1 MKKSKVLSLIL
12 ATAMLM
18 TACIG
23 LTACGD
29 KDDEKKDGSGDN
41 DKISVISREEGS
53 GTRGAFIELV
63 GVEEKNDKGE
73 KEDRTVDTAVITNST
88 SVAMTSVS
96 EDKASIGYIS
106 LASLNDTVKAL
117 KIDGVEATVE
127 NIQKGKYPI
136 ARNFNLVTK
145 DGLSPMAEDF
155 MKFILSEDGQKT
167 VSENG
172 YIDLTE
178 KGKYEPSDAAKE
190 GGKLTIGGSSSVT
203 PLMEKL
209 AEAYKKINPKAEVMV
224 QQSDSTTGVTSA
236 IDGSVDIGMAS
247 RDLKDSETSQGVK
260 ATVIAKDGI
269 AVIVHKD
276 NKQEELKLDQVK
288 DIFTGKITKWSE
300 VSK

>member
-1 MKKSKVLSLIL
+1 MKKSRILSLIL
-12 ATAMLM
+12 ALAMVLS
-18 TACIG
+18 ASIV
-23 LTACGD
+23 LSACGD
-29 KDDEKKDGSGDN
+29 EKSGDDGEKN

-63 GVEEKNDKGE
+63 GIEEKNDQGE
-73 KEDRTVDTAVITNST
+73 KIDKTVDTAVITNST

-96 EDKASIGYIS
+96 EDEASIGYIS

-117 KIDGVEATVE
+117 KIDGVEPTVE
-127 NIQKGKYPI
+127 NIQKGEYPI
-136 ARNFNLVTK
+136 ARNFNLVTGDNLSELGK
-145 DGLSPMAEDF
+145 DF
-155 MKFILSEDGQKT
+155 INFILSTEGQKT

-172 YIDLTE
+172 YIELTE
-178 KGKYEPSDAAKE
+178 AGKYEASDAVNE
-190 GGKLTIGGSSSVT
+190 GGKITIGGSSSVT

-209 AEAYKKINPKAEVMV
+209 AEAYKKINPKVEVMV

-247 RDLKDSETSQGVK
+247 RDLKDTETDQGVK

-276 NKQEELKLDQVK
+276 SKQEELTLEQVK

-300 VSK
+300 IEK

>member
-1 MKKSKVLSLIL
+1 MKKSRILSLIL
-12 ATAMLM
+12 ALAMVLS
-18 TACIG
+18 ASVI
-23 LTACGD
+23 LSACGD
-29 KDDEKKDGSGDN
+29 KKSGDDGEKN

-63 GVEEKNDKGE
+63 GIEEKNDQGE
-73 KEDRTVDTAVITNST
+73 KIDNTVDTAVITNST

-117 KIDGVEATVE
+117 KIDGVEPTVK
-127 NIQKGKYPI
+127 NIQKGEYPI
-136 ARNFNLVTK
+136 ARNFNLVTGDNLSELGK
-145 DGLSPMAEDF
+145 DF
-155 MKFILSEDGQKT
+155 INYILSTEGQKT

-172 YIDLTE
+172 YIELTE
-178 KGKYEPSDAAKE
+178 AGKYEASDAVKE
-190 GGKLTIGGSSSVT
+190 GGKITIGGSSSVT

-209 AEAYKKINPKAEVMV
+209 AEAYKKINPKVEVMV

-247 RDLKDSETSQGVK
+247 RDLKDTETSQGVK

-276 NKQEELKLDQVK
+276 SKQEEITLEQVK

-300 VSK
+300 IKK

>member
-1 MKKSKVLSLIL
+1 MKKSRILSLIL
-12 ATAMLM
+12 ALAMVLS
-18 TACIG
+18 ASIV
-23 LTACGD
+23 LSACGD
-29 KDDEKKDGSGDN
+29 EKSGDDGEKN

-63 GVEEKNDKGE
+63 GIEEKNDQGE
-73 KEDRTVDTAVITNST
+73 KVDNTVDTAVITNST

-96 EDKASIGYIS
+96 EDEASIGYIS

-117 KIDGVEATVE
+117 KIDGVEPTVK
-127 NIQKGKYPI
+127 NIQKGEYPI
-136 ARNFNLVTK
+136 ARNFNLVTGDNLSELGK
-145 DGLSPMAEDF
+145 DF
-155 MKFILSEDGQKT
+155 INFILSTEGQKT

-172 YIDLTE
+172 YIELT
-178 KGKYEPSDAAKE
+178 KAGKYEASDAVNE
-190 GGKLTIGGSSSVT
+190 GGKITIGGSSSVT

-209 AEAYKKINPKAEVMV
+209 AEAYKKVNPKVEVMV

-247 RDLKDSETSQGVK
+247 RDLKDTETSQGVK

-276 NKQEELKLDQVK
+276 SKQEELTLEQVK

-300 VSK
+300 IKK

>member
-73 KEDRTVDTAVITNST
+73 KEDHTVDTAVITNST

-276 NKQEELKLDQVK
+276 NKQEELKFDQVK

>member
-1 MKKSKVLSLIL
+1 MKKSRILSLIL
-12 ATAMLM
+12 ALAMVLS
-18 TACIG
+18 ASVV
-23 LTACGD
+23 LSACGD
-29 KDDEKKDGSGDN
+29 EKSGDDGEKN

-63 GVEEKNDKGE
+63 GIEEKNDQGE
-73 KEDRTVDTAVITNST
+73 KVDHTVDTAVITNST

-96 EDKASIGYIS
+96 EDEASIGYIS

-117 KIDGVEATVE
+117 KIDGVEPTVK
-127 NIQKGKYPI
+127 NIQKGEYPI
-136 ARNFNLVTK
+136 ARNFNLVTGDNLSELGK
-145 DGLSPMAEDF
+145 DF
-155 MKFILSEDGQKT
+155 INYILSTEGQKT
-167 VSENG
+167 VAENG
-172 YIDLTE
+172 YIELTE
-178 KGKYEPSDAAKE
+178 AGKYEASDAVKE
-190 GGKLTIGGSSSVT
+190 GGKITVGGSSSVT

-209 AEAYKKINPKAEVMV
+209 AEAYKKVNPKVEVMV

-247 RDLKDSETSQGVK
+247 RDLKDTETDQGVK

-276 NKQEELKLDQVK
+276 SKQEELTLEQVK

-300 VSK
+300 IKK

>member
-1 MKKSKVLSLIL
+1 MKKSRILSLIL
-12 ATAMLM
+12 ALAMVLS
-18 TACIG
+18 ASIV
-23 LTACGD
+23 LSACGD
-29 KDDEKKDGSGDN
+29 EKSGDDGEKN

-63 GVEEKNDKGE
+63 GIEEKNDQGE
-73 KEDRTVDTAVITNST
+73 KIDKTVDTAVITNST

-96 EDKASIGYIS
+96 EDEASIGYIS

-117 KIDGVEATVE
+117 KIDGVEPTVK
-127 NIQKGKYPI
+127 NIQKGEYPI
-136 ARNFNLVTK
+136 ARNFNLVTGDNLSELGK
-145 DGLSPMAEDF
+145 DF
-155 MKFILSEDGQKT
+155 INFILSTEGQKT

-172 YIDLTE
+172 YIELTE
-178 KGKYEPSDAAKE
+178 AGKYEASDAVNE
-190 GGKLTIGGSSSVT
+190 GGKITIGGSSSVT

-209 AEAYKKINPKAEVMV
+209 AEAYKKINPKVEVMV

-247 RDLKDSETSQGVK
+247 RDLKDTETDQGVK

-276 NKQEELKLDQVK
+276 SKQEELTLEQVK

-300 VSK
+300 IEK

>member
-1 MKKSKVLSLIL
+1 MKKSRILSLIL
-12 ATAMLM
+12 ALAMMLS
-18 TACIG
+18 ASVV
-23 LTACGD
+23 LSACGD
-29 KDDEKKDGSGDN
+29 KESGDDSGKN

-63 GVEEKNDKGE
+63 GIEEKNDQGE
-73 KEDRTVDTAVITNST
+73 KVDHTVDTAVITNST

-117 KIDGVEATVE
+117 KIDGVEPTVK
-127 NIQKGKYPI
+127 NIQKGEYPI
-136 ARNFNLVTK
+136 ARNFNLVTGDNLSELGK
-145 DGLSPMAEDF
+145 DF
-155 MKFILSEDGQKT
+155 INYILSTEGQKT

-172 YIDLTE
+172 YIALTE
-178 KGKYEPSDAAKE
+178 AGKYEASDAVKE
-190 GGKLTIGGSSSVT
+190 GGKITIGGSSSVT

-209 AEAYKKINPKAEVMV
+209 AEAYKKVNPKVEVMV

-247 RDLKDSETSQGVK
+247 RDLKDTETDKGVK

-276 NKQEELKLDQVK
+276 SKQEELTLEQVK

-300 VSK
+300 IEK

>member
-1 MKKSKVLSLIL
+1 MKKSRILSLIL
-12 ATAMLM
+12 ALAMVLS
-18 TACIG
+18 ASVI
-23 LTACGD
+23 LSACGD
-29 KDDEKKDGSGDN
+29 EKSGDDGEKN

-63 GVEEKNDKGE
+63 GIEEKNEQGE
-73 KEDRTVDTAVITNST
+73 KVDNTVDTAVITNST

-96 EDKASIGYIS
+96 EDEASIGYIS

-117 KIDGVEATVE
+117 KIDGVEPTVE
-127 NIQKGKYPI
+127 NIQKGEYPI
-136 ARNFNLVTK
+136 ARNFNLVTGDNLSELGK
-145 DGLSPMAEDF
+145 DF
-155 MKFILSEDGQKT
+155 INYILSTEGQKT

-172 YIDLTE
+172 YIELTE
-178 KGKYEPSDAAKE
+178 AGKYEASDAVNE
-190 GGKLTIGGSSSVT
+190 GGKITIGGSSSVT

-209 AEAYKKINPKAEVMV
+209 AEAYKKINPKVEVMV

-247 RDLKDSETSQGVK
+247 RDLKDTETDKGVK

-276 NKQEELKLDQVK
+276 SKQEELTLEQVK

-300 VSK
+300 LEK

>member
-1 MKKSKVLSLIL
+1 MKKSRILSLIL
-12 ATAMLM
+12 ALAMVLS
-18 TACIG
+18 ASVV
-23 LTACGD
+23 LSACGD
-29 KDDEKKDGSGDN
+29 EKSGDDGEKN

-63 GVEEKNDKGE
+63 GIEEKNDQGE
-73 KEDRTVDTAVITNST
+73 KVDHTVDTAVITNST

-117 KIDGVEATVE
+117 KIDGVEPTVK
-127 NIQKGKYPI
+127 NIQKGEYPI
-136 ARNFNLVTK
+136 ARNFNLVTVDNLSELGK
-145 DGLSPMAEDF
+145 DF
-155 MKFILSEDGQKT
+155 INYILSTEGQKT
-167 VSENG
+167 VAENG
-172 YIDLTE
+172 YIELTE
-178 KGKYEPSDAAKE
+178 AGKYEASDAVKE
-190 GGKLTIGGSSSVT
+190 GGKITVGGSSSVT

-209 AEAYKKINPKAEVMV
+209 AEAYKKVNPKVEVMV

-247 RDLKDSETSQGVK
+247 RDLKDTETDQGVK

-276 NKQEELKLDQVK
+276 SKQEELTLEQVK

-300 VSK
+300 IEK

>member
-1 MKKSKVLSLIL
+1 MKKSRILSLIL
-12 ATAMLM
+12 ALAMVLS
-18 TACIG
+18 ASVI
-23 LTACGD
+23 LSACGD
-29 KDDEKKDGSGDN
+29 KKSGDDGEKN

-63 GVEEKNDKGE
+63 GIEEKNDQGE
-73 KEDRTVDTAVITNST
+73 KIDNTVDTAVITNST

-117 KIDGVEATVE
+117 KIDGVEPTVK
-127 NIQKGKYPI
+127 NIQKGEYPI
-136 ARNFNLVTK
+136 ARNFNLVTGDNLSELGK
-145 DGLSPMAEDF
+145 DF
-155 MKFILSEDGQKT
+155 INYILSTEGQKT

-172 YIDLTE
+172 YIELTE
-178 KGKYEPSDAAKE
+178 AGKYEASDAVKE
-190 GGKLTIGGSSSVT
+190 GGKITIGGSSSVT

-209 AEAYKKINPKAEVMV
+209 AEAYKKINPKVEVMV

-247 RDLKDSETSQGVK
+247 RDLKDTETSQGVK

-276 NKQEELKLDQVK
+276 SKQEELTLEQVK

-300 VSK
+300 IKK

>member
-1 MKKSKVLSLIL
+1 MKKSRILSLIL
-12 ATAMLM
+12 ALAMVLS
-18 TACIG
+18 ASVI
-23 LTACGD
+23 LSACGD
-29 KDDEKKDGSGDN
+29 KKSGDDGEKN

-63 GVEEKNDKGE
+63 GIEEKNDQGE
-73 KEDRTVDTAVITNST
+73 KIDNTVDTAVITNST

-117 KIDGVEATVE
+117 NIDGVEPTVK
-127 NIQKGKYPI
+127 NIQKGEYPI
-136 ARNFNLVTK
+136 ARNFNLVTGDNLSELGK
-145 DGLSPMAEDF
+145 DF
-155 MKFILSEDGQKT
+155 INYILSTEGQKT

-172 YIDLTE
+172 YIELTE
-178 KGKYEPSDAAKE
+178 AGKYEASDAVKE
-190 GGKLTIGGSSSVT
+190 GGKITIGGSSSVT

-209 AEAYKKINPKAEVMV
+209 AEAYKKINPKVEVMV

-247 RDLKDSETSQGVK
+247 RDLKDTETSQGVK

-276 NKQEELKLDQVK
+276 SKQEELTLEQVK

-300 VSK
+300 IKK

>member
-1 MKKSKVLSLIL
+1 MKKSRILSLIL
-12 ATAMLM
+12 ALAMVLS
-18 TACIG
+18 ASVV
-23 LTACGD
+23 LSACGD
-29 KDDEKKDGSGDN
+29 EKSGDDGEKN

-63 GVEEKNDKGE
+63 GIEEKNDQGE
-73 KEDRTVDTAVITNST
+73 KVDHTVDTAVITNST

-96 EDKASIGYIS
+96 EDEASIGYIS

-117 KIDGVEATVE
+117 KIDGVEPTVK
-127 NIQKGKYPI
+127 NIQKGEYPI
-136 ARNFNLVTK
+136 ARNFNLVTGDNLSELGK
-145 DGLSPMAEDF
+145 DF
-155 MKFILSEDGQKT
+155 INYILSTEGQKT
-167 VSENG
+167 VAENG
-172 YIDLTE
+172 YIELTE
-178 KGKYEPSDAAKE
+178 AGKYEASDAVKE
-190 GGKLTIGGSSSVT
+190 GGKITIGGSSSVT

-209 AEAYKKINPKAEVMV
+209 AEAYKKMNPKVEVMV

-247 RDLKDSETSQGVK
+247 RDLKDTETDQGVK

-276 NKQEELKLDQVK
+276 SKQEELTLEQVK

-300 VSK
+300 IKK

>member
-1 MKKSKVLSLIL
+1 MKKSRILSLIL
-12 ATAMLM
+12 ALAMVLS
-18 TACIG
+18 ASVV
-23 LTACGD
+23 LSACGD
-29 KDDEKKDGSGDN
+29 EKSGNDGEKN

-63 GVEEKNDKGE
+63 GIEEKNDQGE
-73 KEDRTVDTAVITNST
+73 KVDNTVDTAVITNST

-117 KIDGVEATVE
+117 KIDGVEPTVK
-127 NIQKGKYPI
+127 NIQKGEYPI
-136 ARNFNLVTK
+136 ARNFNLVTGDNLSELGK
-145 DGLSPMAEDF
+145 DF
-155 MKFILSEDGQKT
+155 INYILSTEGQKT

-172 YIDLTE
+172 YIELTE
-178 KGKYEPSDAAKE
+178 AGKYEASDAVKE
-190 GGKLTIGGSSSVT
+190 GGKITVGGSSSVT

-209 AEAYKKINPKAEVMV
+209 AEAYKKVNPKVDVMV

-247 RDLKDSETSQGVK
+247 RDLKDTETDQGVK

-276 NKQEELKLDQVK
+276 SKQEELTLEQVK

-300 VSK
+300 IEK

>member
-1 MKKSKVLSLIL
+1 MKKSRILSLIL
-12 ATAMLM
+12 ALAMVLS
-18 TACIG
+18 ASVI
-23 LTACGD
+23 LSACGD
-29 KDDEKKDGSGDN
+29 KKSGDDGEKN

-63 GVEEKNDKGE
+63 GIEEKNDQGE
-73 KEDRTVDTAVITNST
+73 KIDNTVDTAVITNST

-117 KIDGVEATVE
+117 KIDGVEPTVK
-127 NIQKGKYPI
+127 NIQKGEYPI
-136 ARNFNLVTK
+136 ARNFNLVTGDNLSELGK
-145 DGLSPMAEDF
+145 DF
-155 MKFILSEDGQKT
+155 INYILSTEGQKT

-172 YIDLTE
+172 YIELTE
-178 KGKYEPSDAAKE
+178 AGKYEASDAVKE
-190 GGKLTIGGSSSVT
+190 GGKITIGGSSSVT

-209 AEAYKKINPKAEVMV
+209 AEAYKKINPKVEVMV

-247 RDLKDSETSQGVK
+247 RDLKDTETSQGVK

-269 AVIVHKD
+269 AVIVHRD
-276 NKQEELKLDQVK
+276 SKQEELTLEQVK

-300 VSK
+300 IKK

>member
-1 MKKSKVLSLIL
+1 MKKSRILSLIL
-12 ATAMLM
+12 ALAMVLS
-18 TACIG
+18 ASVV
-23 LTACGD
+23 LSACGD
-29 KDDEKKDGSGDN
+29 EKSGDDGEKN

-63 GVEEKNDKGE
+63 GIEEKNDQGE
-73 KEDRTVDTAVITNST
+73 KVDHTVDTAVITNST

-117 KIDGVEATVE
+117 KIDGVEPTVK
-127 NIQKGKYPI
+127 NIQKGEYPI
-136 ARNFNLVTK
+136 ARNFNLVTGDNLSELGK
-145 DGLSPMAEDF
+145 DF
-155 MKFILSEDGQKT
+155 INYILSTEGQKT
-167 VSENG
+167 VAENG
-172 YIDLTE
+172 YIELTE
-178 KGKYEPSDAAKE
+178 AGKYEASDAVKE
-190 GGKLTIGGSSSVT
+190 GGKITVGGSSSVT

-209 AEAYKKINPKAEVMV
+209 AEAYKKVNPKVEVMV

-247 RDLKDSETSQGVK
+247 RDLKDTETDQGVK

-276 NKQEELKLDQVK
+276 SKQEELTLEQVK

-300 VSK
+300 LEK

>member
-1 MKKSKVLSLIL
+1 MKKSRILSLIL
-12 ATAMLM
+12 ALAMVLS
-18 TACIG
+18 ASVV
-23 LTACGD
+23 LSACGD
-29 KDDEKKDGSGDN
+29 EKSGDDGEKN

-63 GVEEKNDKGE
+63 GIEEKNEQGE
-73 KEDRTVDTAVITNST
+73 KVDNTVDTAVITNST

-117 KIDGVEATVE
+117 NIDGVEPTVK
-127 NIQKGKYPI
+127 NIQKGEYPI
-136 ARNFNLVTK
+136 ARNFNLVTGDNLSELGK
-145 DGLSPMAEDF
+145 DF
-155 MKFILSEDGQKT
+155 INYILSTEGQKT
-167 VSENG
+167 VAENG
-172 YIDLTE
+172 YIELTE
-178 KGKYEPSDAAKE
+178 AGKYEASDVVKE
-190 GGKLTIGGSSSVT
+190 GGKITVGGSSSVT

-209 AEAYKKINPKAEVMV
+209 AEAYKKVNPKVEVMV

-247 RDLKDSETSQGVK
+247 RDLKDTETDQGVK

-276 NKQEELKLDQVK
+276 SKQEELMLEQVK

-300 VSK
+300 IEK

>member
-1 MKKSKVLSLIL
+1 MKKSRILSLIL
-12 ATAMLM
+12 ALAMVLS
-18 TACIG
+18 ASVV
-23 LTACGD
+23 LSACGD
-29 KDDEKKDGSGDN
+29 EKSGDDGEKN

-63 GVEEKNDKGE
+63 GIEEKNDQGE
-73 KEDRTVDTAVITNST
+73 KIDKTVDTAVITNST

-96 EDKASIGYIS
+96 EDEASIGYIS

-117 KIDGVEATVE
+117 KIDGVEPTVK
-127 NIQKGKYPI
+127 NIQKGEYPI
-136 ARNFNLVTK
+136 ARNFNLVTGDNLSELGK
-145 DGLSPMAEDF
+145 DF
-155 MKFILSEDGQKT
+155 INFILSTEGQKT

-172 YIDLTE
+172 YIELTE
-178 KGKYEPSDAAKE
+178 AGKYEASDAVNE
-190 GGKLTIGGSSSVT
+190 GGKITIGGSSSVT

-209 AEAYKKINPKAEVMV
+209 AEAYKKINPKVEVMV

-247 RDLKDSETSQGVK
+247 RDLKDTETDQGVK

-276 NKQEELKLDQVK
+276 SKQEELTLEQVK

-300 VSK
+300 IEK

>member
-1 MKKSKVLSLIL
+1 MKKSRILSLIL
-12 ATAMLM
+12 ALAMVLS
-18 TACIG
+18 ASVI
-23 LTACGD
+23 LSACGD
-29 KDDEKKDGSGDN
+29 KKSGDDSEKN

-63 GVEEKNDKGE
+63 GIEEKNDQGE
-73 KEDRTVDTAVITNST
+73 KIDNTVDTAVITNST

-117 KIDGVEATVE
+117 KIDGIEPTVK
-127 NIQKGKYPI
+127 NIQKGEYPI
-136 ARNFNLVTK
+136 ARNFNLVTGDNLSELGK
-145 DGLSPMAEDF
+145 DF
-155 MKFILSEDGQKT
+155 INYILSTEGQKT

-172 YIDLTE
+172 YIELTE
-178 KGKYEPSDAAKE
+178 AGKYEASDAVKE
-190 GGKLTIGGSSSVT
+190 GGKITIGGSSSVT

-209 AEAYKKINPKAEVMV
+209 AEAYKKINPKVEVMV

-247 RDLKDSETSQGVK
+247 RDLKDTETSQGVK

-276 NKQEELKLDQVK
+276 SKQEELTLEQVK

-300 VSK
+300 IKK

>member
-1 MKKSKVLSLIL
+1 MKKSRILSLIL
-12 ATAMLM
+12 ALAMVLS
-18 TACIG
+18 ASIV
-23 LTACGD
+23 LSACGD
-29 KDDEKKDGSGDN
+29 EKSGDDGEKN

-63 GVEEKNDKGE
+63 GIEEKNDQGE
-73 KEDRTVDTAVITNST
+73 KIDNTVDTAVITNST

-96 EDKASIGYIS
+96 EDEASIGYIS

-117 KIDGVEATVE
+117 KIDGVEPTVE
-127 NIQKGKYPI
+127 NIQKGEYPI
-136 ARNFNLVTK
+136 ARNFNLVTGDNLSELGK
-145 DGLSPMAEDF
+145 DF
-155 MKFILSEDGQKT
+155 INFILSTEGQKT

-172 YIDLTE
+172 YIELTE
-178 KGKYEPSDAAKE
+178 AGKYEASDAVNE
-190 GGKLTIGGSSSVT
+190 GGKITIGGSSSVT

-209 AEAYKKINPKAEVMV
+209 AEAYKKINPKVEVMV

-247 RDLKDSETSQGVK
+247 RDLKDTETDQGVK

-276 NKQEELKLDQVK
+276 SKQEELTLEQVK

-300 VSK
+300 IEK

>member
-1 MKKSKVLSLIL
+1 MKKSRILSLIL
-12 ATAMLM
+12 ALAMVISASVVLS
-18 TACIG
+18 
-23 LTACGD
+23 ACGD
-29 KDDEKKDGSGDN
+29 DKPGDDSKKA

-63 GVEEKNDKGE
+63 GIEEKNDQGE
-73 KEDRTVDTAVITNST
+73 KVDHTVDTAVITNST

-117 KIDGVEATVE
+117 KTDGVEPTVK

-136 ARNFNLVTK
+136 ARNFNLVTGDNLSELGK
-145 DGLSPMAEDF
+145 DF
-155 MKFILSEDGQKT
+155 INYILSTEGQKT

-172 YIDLTE
+172 YIALTE
-178 KGKYEPSDAAKE
+178 AGKYEASDAAKD
-190 GGKLTIGGSSSVT
+190 GGKITIGGSSSVT

-209 AEAYKKINPKAEVMV
+209 AEAYKKANPKVEVMV

-247 RDLKDSETSQGVK
+247 RDLKDTESDKGVK

-276 NKQEELKLDQVK
+276 SKQEELTLEQVK

-300 VSK
+300 IKK

>member
-1 MKKSKVLSLIL
+1 MKKSRILSLIL
-12 ATAMLM
+12 VLAMVLS
-18 TACIG
+18 ASVV
-23 LTACGD
+23 LSACGD
-29 KDDEKKDGSGDN
+29 EKSGDDGEKN

-63 GVEEKNDKGE
+63 GIEEKNEQGE
-73 KEDRTVDTAVITNST
+73 KVDNTVDTAVITNST

-117 KIDGVEATVE
+117 KIDGVEPTVK
-127 NIQKGKYPI
+127 NIQKGEYPI
-136 ARNFNLVTK
+136 ARNFNLVTGDNLSELGK
-145 DGLSPMAEDF
+145 DF
-155 MKFILSEDGQKT
+155 INYILSTEGQKT
-167 VSENG
+167 VAENG
-172 YIDLTE
+172 YIELTE
-178 KGKYEPSDAAKE
+178 AGKYEASDAVKE
-190 GGKLTIGGSSSVT
+190 GGKITVGGSSSVT

-209 AEAYKKINPKAEVMV
+209 AEAYKKVNPKVEVMV

-247 RDLKDSETSQGVK
+247 RDLKDTETDQGVK

-276 NKQEELKLDQVK
+276 SKQEELTLEQVK

-300 VSK
+300 IEK

>member
-1 MKKSKVLSLIL
+1 MKKSRILSLIL
-12 ATAMLM
+12 ALAMVLS
-18 TACIG
+18 ASVV
-23 LTACGD
+23 LSACGD
-29 KDDEKKDGSGDN
+29 KKSGDDGEKN

-63 GVEEKNDKGE
+63 GIEEKNDQGE
-73 KEDRTVDTAVITNST
+73 KVDHTVDTAVITNST

-96 EDKASIGYIS
+96 EDEASIGYIS

-117 KIDGVEATVE
+117 KIDGVEPTVK
-127 NIQKGKYPI
+127 NIQKGEYPI
-136 ARNFNLVTK
+136 ARNFNLVTGDNLSELGK
-145 DGLSPMAEDF
+145 DF
-155 MKFILSEDGQKT
+155 INYILSTEGQKT
-167 VSENG
+167 VAENG
-172 YIDLTE
+172 YIELTE
-178 KGKYEPSDAAKE
+178 AGKYEASDAVKE
-190 GGKLTIGGSSSVT
+190 GGKITVGGSSSVT

-209 AEAYKKINPKAEVMV
+209 AEAYKKVNPKVEVMV

-247 RDLKDSETSQGVK
+247 RDLKDTETDQGVK

-276 NKQEELKLDQVK
+276 SKQEELTLEQVK

-300 VSK
+300 IKK

>member
-1 MKKSKVLSLIL
+1 MKKSRILSLIL
-12 ATAMLM
+12 ALAMVLS
-18 TACIG
+18 ASVV
-23 LTACGD
+23 LSACGD
-29 KDDEKKDGSGDN
+29 EKSGDDGEKN

-63 GVEEKNDKGE
+63 GIEEKNDQGE
-73 KEDRTVDTAVITNST
+73 KVDHTVDTAVITNST

-117 KIDGVEATVE
+117 KIDGVEPTVK
-127 NIQKGKYPI
+127 NIQKGEYPI
-136 ARNFNLVTK
+136 ARNFNLVTGDNLSELGK
-145 DGLSPMAEDF
+145 DF
-155 MKFILSEDGQKT
+155 INYILSTEGQKT
-167 VSENG
+167 VAENG
-172 YIDLTE
+172 YIELTE
-178 KGKYEPSDAAKE
+178 AGKYEASDAVKE
-190 GGKLTIGGSSSVT
+190 GGKITVGGSSSVT

-209 AEAYKKINPKAEVMV
+209 AEAYKKVNPKVEVMV

-247 RDLKDSETSQGVK
+247 RDLKDTETDQGVK

-276 NKQEELKLDQVK
+276 SKQEELTLEQVK

-300 VSK
+300 IEK

>member
-1 MKKSKVLSLIL
+1 MKKSRILSLIL
-12 ATAMLM
+12 ALAMVLS
-18 TACIG
+18 ASIV
-23 LTACGD
+23 LSACGD
-29 KDDEKKDGSGDN
+29 EKSGDDGEKN

-63 GVEEKNDKGE
+63 GIEEKNDQGE
-73 KEDRTVDTAVITNST
+73 KVDNTVDTAVITNST

-96 EDKASIGYIS
+96 EDEASIGYIS

-117 KIDGVEATVE
+117 KIDGVEPTVK
-127 NIQKGKYPI
+127 NIQKGEYPI
-136 ARNFNLVTK
+136 ARNFNLVTGDNLSDLGK
-145 DGLSPMAEDF
+145 DF
-155 MKFILSEDGQKT
+155 INFILSTEGQKT

-172 YIDLTE
+172 YIELTE
-178 KGKYEPSDAAKE
+178 AGKYEASDAVNE
-190 GGKLTIGGSSSVT
+190 GGKITIGGSSSVT

-209 AEAYKKINPKAEVMV
+209 AEAYKKVNPKVEVMV

-247 RDLKDSETSQGVK
+247 RDLKDTETSQGVK

-276 NKQEELKLDQVK
+276 SKQEELTLEQVK

-300 VSK
+300 IKK

>member
-1 MKKSKVLSLIL
+1 MKKSRILSLIL
-12 ATAMLM
+12 ALAMVLS
-18 TACIG
+18 ASVI
-23 LTACGD
+23 LSACGD
-29 KDDEKKDGSGDN
+29 EKSGDDGEKN

-63 GVEEKNDKGE
+63 GIEEKNDQGE
-73 KEDRTVDTAVITNST
+73 KIDNTVDTAVITNST

-117 KIDGVEATVE
+117 KIDGVEPTVK
-127 NIQKGKYPI
+127 NIQKGEYPI
-136 ARNFNLVTK
+136 ARNFNLVTGDNLSELGK
-145 DGLSPMAEDF
+145 DF
-155 MKFILSEDGQKT
+155 INYILSTEGQKT
-167 VSENG
+167 VAENG
-172 YIDLTE
+172 YIELTE
-178 KGKYEPSDAAKE
+178 AGKYEASDVVKE
-190 GGKLTIGGSSSVT
+190 GGKITVGGSSSVT

-209 AEAYKKINPKAEVMV
+209 AEAYKKVNPKVEVMV

-247 RDLKDSETSQGVK
+247 RDLKDTETDQGVK

-276 NKQEELKLDQVK
+276 SKQEELTLEQVK

-300 VSK
+300 LEK

>member
-1 MKKSKVLSLIL
+1 MKKSRILSLIL
-12 ATAMLM
+12 ALAMVISASVVLS
-18 TACIG
+18 
-23 LTACGD
+23 ACGD
-29 KDDEKKDGSGDN
+29 DKSGDDSEKN

-63 GVEEKNDKGE
+63 GIEEKNDQGE
-73 KEDRTVDTAVITNST
+73 KIDNTVDTAVITNST

-117 KIDGVEATVE
+117 KIDGVEPTVK
-127 NIQKGKYPI
+127 NIQKGEYPI
-136 ARNFNLVTK
+136 ARNFNLVTGDNLSELGK
-145 DGLSPMAEDF
+145 DF
-155 MKFILSEDGQKT
+155 INYILSTEGQKT

-172 YIDLTE
+172 YIALTE
-178 KGKYEPSDAAKE
+178 AGKYEASDAAKE
-190 GGKLTIGGSSSVT
+190 GGKITVGGSSSVT

-209 AEAYKKINPKAEVMV
+209 AEAYKKVNPKVEVMV

-247 RDLKDSETSQGVK
+247 RDLKDTESDKGVK

-276 NKQEELKLDQVK
+276 SKQEELTLEQVK

-300 VSK
+300 IKK

>member
-1 MKKSKVLSLIL
+1 MKKSRILSLIL
-12 ATAMLM
+12 ALAMVLS
-18 TACIG
+18 ASVI
-23 LTACGD
+23 LSACGD
-29 KDDEKKDGSGDN
+29 EKSGDDGEKN

-63 GVEEKNDKGE
+63 GIEEKNDQGE
-73 KEDRTVDTAVITNST
+73 KIDNTVDTAVITNST

-117 KIDGVEATVE
+117 KIDGVEPTVK
-127 NIQKGKYPI
+127 NIQKGEYPI
-136 ARNFNLVTK
+136 ARNFNLVTGDNLSELGK
-145 DGLSPMAEDF
+145 DF
-155 MKFILSEDGQKT
+155 INYILSTEGQKT

-172 YIDLTE
+172 YIELTE
-178 KGKYEPSDAAKE
+178 AGKYEASDAVKE
-190 GGKLTIGGSSSVT
+190 GGKITIGGSSSVT

-209 AEAYKKINPKAEVMV
+209 AEAYKKINPKVEVMV

-247 RDLKDSETSQGVK
+247 RDLKDTETSQGVK

-269 AVIVHKD
+269 AVIVHRD
-276 NKQEELKLDQVK
+276 SKQEELTLEQVK

-300 VSK
+300 IKK

>member
-1 MKKSKVLSLIL
+1 MKKSRILSLIL
-12 ATAMLM
+12 ALAMVISASVVLS
-18 TACIG
+18 
-23 LTACGD
+23 ACGD
-29 KDDEKKDGSGDN
+29 DKSGDDSEKN

-63 GVEEKNDKGE
+63 GIEEKNDQGE
-73 KEDRTVDTAVITNST
+73 KIDNTVDTAVITNST

-117 KIDGVEATVE
+117 KIDGVEPTVK

-136 ARNFNLVTK
+136 ARNFNLVTGDNLSELGK
-145 DGLSPMAEDF
+145 DF
-155 MKFILSEDGQKT
+155 INYILSTEGQKT

-172 YIDLTE
+172 YIALTE
-178 KGKYEPSDAAKE
+178 AGKYEASDAAKD
-190 GGKLTIGGSSSVT
+190 GGKITIGGSSSVT

-209 AEAYKKINPKAEVMV
+209 AEAYKKVNPKVEVMV

-247 RDLKDSETSQGVK
+247 RDLKDTESDKGVK

-276 NKQEELKLDQVK
+276 SKQEELTLEQVK

-300 VSK
+300 IKK

>member
-1 MKKSKVLSLIL
+1 MKKSRILSLIL
-12 ATAMLM
+12 ALAMVLS
-18 TACIG
+18 ASVV
-23 LTACGD
+23 LSACGD
-29 KDDEKKDGSGDN
+29 EKSGDDGEKN

-63 GVEEKNDKGE
+63 GIEEKNDQGE
-73 KEDRTVDTAVITNST
+73 KVDHTVDTAVITNST

-96 EDKASIGYIS
+96 EDEASIGYIS

-117 KIDGVEATVE
+117 KIDGVEPTVK
-127 NIQKGKYPI
+127 NIQKGEYPI
-136 ARNFNLVTK
+136 ARNFNLVTGDNLSELGK
-145 DGLSPMAEDF
+145 DF
-155 MKFILSEDGQKT
+155 INYILSTEGQKT
-167 VSENG
+167 VAENG
-172 YIDLTE
+172 YIELTE
-178 KGKYEPSDAAKE
+178 AGKYEASDAVKE
-190 GGKLTIGGSSSVT
+190 GGKITIGGSSSVT

-209 AEAYKKINPKAEVMV
+209 AEAYKKINPKVEVMV

-247 RDLKDSETSQGVK
+247 RDLKDTETDQGVK

-276 NKQEELKLDQVK
+276 SKQEELTLEQVK

-300 VSK
+300 IKK

>member
-1 MKKSKVLSLIL
+1 MKKSRILSLIL
-12 ATAMLM
+12 ALAMVLS
-18 TACIG
+18 ASVV
-23 LTACGD
+23 LSACGD
-29 KDDEKKDGSGDN
+29 DKSGDDSEKN

-63 GVEEKNDKGE
+63 GIEEKNDQGE
-73 KEDRTVDTAVITNST
+73 KIDNTVDTAVITNST

-117 KIDGVEATVE
+117 KIDGVEPTVK
-127 NIQKGKYPI
+127 NIQKGEYPI
-136 ARNFNLVTK
+136 ARNFNLVTGDNLSELGK
-145 DGLSPMAEDF
+145 DF
-155 MKFILSEDGQKT
+155 INYILSTEGQKT

-172 YIDLTE
+172 YIALTE
-178 KGKYEPSDAAKE
+178 AGKYEASDAAKE
-190 GGKLTIGGSSSVT
+190 GGKITVGGSSSVT

-209 AEAYKKINPKAEVMV
+209 AEAYKKVNPKVEVMV

-247 RDLKDSETSQGVK
+247 RDLKDTESDKGVK

-276 NKQEELKLDQVK
+276 SKQEELTLEQVK

-300 VSK
+300 IKK

>member
-1 MKKSKVLSLIL
+1 MKKSRILSLIL
-12 ATAMLM
+12 ALAMVLS
-18 TACIG
+18 ASIV
-23 LTACGD
+23 LSACGD
-29 KDDEKKDGSGDN
+29 EKSGDDGEKN

-63 GVEEKNDKGE
+63 GIEEKNDQGE
-73 KEDRTVDTAVITNST
+73 KIDNTVDTAVITNST

-96 EDKASIGYIS
+96 EDEASIGYIS

-117 KIDGVEATVE
+117 KIDGVEPTVE
-127 NIQKGKYPI
+127 NIQKGEYPI
-136 ARNFNLVTK
+136 ARNFNLVTGDNLSELGK
-145 DGLSPMAEDF
+145 DF
-155 MKFILSEDGQKT
+155 INFILSTEGQKT

-172 YIDLTE
+172 YIELTE
-178 KGKYEPSDAAKE
+178 AGKYEASDAVNE
-190 GGKLTIGGSSSVT
+190 GGKITIGGSSSVT

-209 AEAYKKINPKAEVMV
+209 AEAYKKINPKVEVMV

-247 RDLKDSETSQGVK
+247 RDLKDTETDQGVK

-276 NKQEELKLDQVK
+276 SKQEELTLEQVK

-300 VSK
+300 IKK

>member
-1 MKKSKVLSLIL
+1 MKKSRILSLIL
-12 ATAMLM
+12 ALAMVLS
-18 TACIG
+18 ASVI
-23 LTACGD
+23 LSACGD
-29 KDDEKKDGSGDN
+29 KKSGDDGEKN

-63 GVEEKNDKGE
+63 GIEEKNDQGE
-73 KEDRTVDTAVITNST
+73 KIDNTVDTAVITNST

-117 KIDGVEATVE
+117 KIDGVEPTVK
-127 NIQKGKYPI
+127 NIQKGEYPI
-136 ARNFNLVTK
+136 ARNFNLVTGDNLSELGK
-145 DGLSPMAEDF
+145 DF
-155 MKFILSEDGQKT
+155 INYILSTEGQKN
-167 VSENG
+167 VAENG
-172 YIDLTE
+172 YIELTE
-178 KGKYEPSDAAKE
+178 AGKYEASDAVKE
-190 GGKLTIGGSSSVT
+190 GGKITVGGSSSVT

-209 AEAYKKINPKAEVMV
+209 AEAYKKINPKVEVMV

-247 RDLKDSETSQGVK
+247 RDLKDTETDQGVK

-276 NKQEELKLDQVK
+276 SKQEELTLEQVK

-300 VSK
+300 IEK

>member
-1 MKKSKVLSLIL
+1 MKKSRILSLIL
-12 ATAMLM
+12 ALAMVLS
-18 TACIG
+18 ASVV
-23 LTACGD
+23 LSACGD
-29 KDDEKKDGSGDN
+29 DKSGDDSEKN

-63 GVEEKNDKGE
+63 GIEEKNDQGE
-73 KEDRTVDTAVITNST
+73 KVDHTVDTAVITNST

-117 KIDGVEATVE
+117 KIDGVEPTVK

-136 ARNFNLVTK
+136 ARNFNLVTGDNLSELGK
-145 DGLSPMAEDF
+145 DF
-155 MKFILSEDGQKT
+155 INYILSTEGQKT

-172 YIDLTE
+172 YIALTE
-178 KGKYEPSDAAKE
+178 AGKYEASDAAKD
-190 GGKLTIGGSSSVT
+190 GGKITIGGSSSVT

-209 AEAYKKINPKAEVMV
+209 AEAYKKVNPKVEVMV

-247 RDLKDSETSQGVK
+247 RDLKDTESDKGVK

-276 NKQEELKLDQVK
+276 SKQEELTLEQVK

-300 VSK
+300 IKK

>member
-1 MKKSKVLSLIL
+1 MKKSRILSLIL
-12 ATAMLM
+12 ALAMVLS
-18 TACIG
+18 ASIV
-23 LTACGD
+23 LSACGD
-29 KDDEKKDGSGDN
+29 EKSGDDGEKN

-63 GVEEKNDKGE
+63 GIEEKNDQGE
-73 KEDRTVDTAVITNST
+73 KIDNTVDTAVITNST

-96 EDKASIGYIS
+96 EDEASIGYIS

-117 KIDGVEATVE
+117 KIDGVEPTVE
-127 NIQKGKYPI
+127 NIQKGEYPI
-136 ARNFNLVTK
+136 ARNFNLVTGDNLSELGK
-145 DGLSPMAEDF
+145 DF
-155 MKFILSEDGQKT
+155 INFILSTEGQKT

-172 YIDLTE
+172 YIELTE
-178 KGKYEPSDAAKE
+178 AGKYEASDAVNE
-190 GGKLTIGGSSSVT
+190 GGKITIGGSSSVT

-209 AEAYKKINPKAEVMV
+209 AEAYKKINPKVEVMV

-247 RDLKDSETSQGVK
+247 RDLKDTETDKGVK

-276 NKQEELKLDQVK
+276 SKQEELTLEQVK

-300 VSK
+300 IEK

>member
-1 MKKSKVLSLIL
+1 MKKSRILSLIL
-12 ATAMLM
+12 ALAMVLS
-18 TACIG
+18 ASVV
-23 LTACGD
+23 LSACGD
-29 KDDEKKDGSGDN
+29 EKSGDDGEKN

-63 GVEEKNDKGE
+63 GIEEKNEQGE
-73 KEDRTVDTAVITNST
+73 KVDNTVDTAVITNST

-117 KIDGVEATVE
+117 KIDGVEPTVK
-127 NIQKGKYPI
+127 NIQKGEYPI
-136 ARNFNLVTK
+136 ARNFNLVTGDNLSELGK
-145 DGLSPMAEDF
+145 DF
-155 MKFILSEDGQKT
+155 INYILSTEGQKT
-167 VSENG
+167 VAENG
-172 YIDLTE
+172 YIELTE
-178 KGKYEPSDAAKE
+178 AGKYEASDAVKE
-190 GGKLTIGGSSSVT
+190 GGKITVGGSSSVT

-209 AEAYKKINPKAEVMV
+209 AEAYKKVNPKVEVMV

-247 RDLKDSETSQGVK
+247 RDLKDTETDQGVK

-276 NKQEELKLDQVK
+276 SKQEELTLEQVK

-300 VSK
+300 LEK

>member
-1 MKKSKVLSLIL
+1 MKKSRILSLIL
-12 ATAMLM
+12 ALAMVLS
-18 TACIG
+18 ASIV
-23 LTACGD
+23 LSACGD
-29 KDDEKKDGSGDN
+29 EKSGDDGEKN

-63 GVEEKNDKGE
+63 GIEEKNDQGE
-73 KEDRTVDTAVITNST
+73 KIDKTVDTAVITNST

-96 EDKASIGYIS
+96 EDEASIGYIS

-117 KIDGVEATVE
+117 KIDAVEPTVK
-127 NIQKGKYPI
+127 NIQKGEYPI
-136 ARNFNLVTK
+136 ARNFNLVTGDNLSELGK
-145 DGLSPMAEDF
+145 DF
-155 MKFILSEDGQKT
+155 INFILSTEGQKT

-172 YIDLTE
+172 YIELTE
-178 KGKYEPSDAAKE
+178 AGKYEASDAVNE
-190 GGKLTIGGSSSVT
+190 GGKITIGGSSSVT

-209 AEAYKKINPKAEVMV
+209 AEAYKKINPKVEVMV

-247 RDLKDSETSQGVK
+247 RDLKDTETDQGVK

-276 NKQEELKLDQVK
+276 SKQEELTLEQVK

-300 VSK
+300 IEK

>member
-1 MKKSKVLSLIL
+1 MKKSRILSLIL
-12 ATAMLM
+12 ALAMVLS
-18 TACIG
+18 ASIV
-23 LTACGD
+23 LSACGD
-29 KDDEKKDGSGDN
+29 EKSGDDGEKN

-63 GVEEKNDKGE
+63 GIEEKNDQGE
-73 KEDRTVDTAVITNST
+73 KIDNTVDTAVITNST

-96 EDKASIGYIS
+96 EDEASIGYIS

-117 KIDGVEATVE
+117 KIDGVEPTVK
-127 NIQKGKYPI
+127 NIQKGEYPI
-136 ARNFNLVTK
+136 ARNFNLVTGDNLSELGK
-145 DGLSPMAEDF
+145 DF
-155 MKFILSEDGQKT
+155 INYILSTEGQKT

-172 YIDLTE
+172 YIELTE
-178 KGKYEPSDAAKE
+178 AGKYEASDAAKD
-190 GGKLTIGGSSSVT
+190 GGKITIGGSSSVT

-209 AEAYKKINPKAEVMV
+209 AEAYKKVNPKVEVMV

-247 RDLKDSETSQGVK
+247 RDLKDTESDKGVK

-276 NKQEELKLDQVK
+276 SKQEELTLEQVK

-300 VSK
+300 IKK

>member
-1 MKKSKVLSLIL
+1 MKKSRILSLIL
-12 ATAMLM
+12 ALAMVLS
-18 TACIG
+18 ASVV
-23 LTACGD
+23 LSACGD
-29 KDDEKKDGSGDN
+29 EKSGDDGEKN

-63 GVEEKNDKGE
+63 GIEEKNDQGE
-73 KEDRTVDTAVITNST
+73 KIDNTVDTAVITNST

-117 KIDGVEATVE
+117 KIDGVEPTVK
-127 NIQKGKYPI
+127 NIQKGEYPI
-136 ARNFNLVTK
+136 ARNFNLVTGDNLSELGK
-145 DGLSPMAEDF
+145 DF
-155 MKFILSEDGQKT
+155 INYILSTEGQKT

-172 YIDLTE
+172 YIELTE
-178 KGKYEPSDAAKE
+178 AGKYEASDAVKE
-190 GGKLTIGGSSSVT
+190 GGKITIGGSSSVT

-209 AEAYKKINPKAEVMV
+209 AEAYKKINPKVEVMV

-247 RDLKDSETSQGVK
+247 RDLKDTETSQGVK

-276 NKQEELKLDQVK
+276 SKQEELTLEQVK

-300 VSK
+300 IKK